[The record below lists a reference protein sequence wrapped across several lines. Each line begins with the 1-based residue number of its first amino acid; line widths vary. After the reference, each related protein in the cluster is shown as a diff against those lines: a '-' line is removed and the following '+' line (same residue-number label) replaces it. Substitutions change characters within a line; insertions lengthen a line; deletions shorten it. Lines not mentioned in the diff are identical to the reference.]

1 MHLRRTTALSV
12 GSLLLAAPLL
22 SSCGFN
28 YATDRPNT
36 VAAGANNRDGAVD
49 VLGAVIVSAQDNS
62 GTFIG
67 ALANNDQTHSV
78 SFESLTGAGSDDVQA
93 QSFSP
98 RKIAPGGALNLS
110 QEGGVPVTGTFK
122 AGDVVSVSV
131 VMDTGEKINLDVPV
145 VADAGYFGGYDT
157 SGSGSASPS
166 GAASP
171 SGEAKP
177 SQGASPSG
185 GTTPSGGASPTAA
198 PTTPS
203 AQGS

>member
-36 VAAGANNRDGAVD
+36 LAAGVNNRDGSVD

-62 GTFIG
+62 GTFIA
-67 ALANNDQTHSV
+67 ALANNDQTASV
-78 SFESLTGAGSDDVQA
+78 SLQSLAGAGGDDLQA
-93 QSFSP
+93 KSFPP
-98 RKIAPGGALNLS
+98 RKIGPGGALNLS

-122 AGDVVSVSV
+122 AGDVVSLAV
-131 VMDTGEKINLDVPV
+131 VMDNGEKINLDVPV
-145 VADAGYFGGYDT
+145 VADSGYFGGYDT
-157 SGSGSASPS
+157 SSSGSASPS
-166 GAASP
+166 GKAGPSGTASP
-171 SGEAKP
+171 SGTA
-177 SQGASPSG
+177 
-185 GTTPSGGASPTAA
+185 TPSGGASPSAA

-203 AQGS
+203 SSGS

>member
-36 VAAGANNRDGAVD
+36 VAAGAHNRDGAVD

-62 GTFIG
+62 GTFIA
-67 ALANNDQTHSV
+67 ALANNDQTHAV
-78 SFESLTGAGSDDVQA
+78 SFQSLTGAGSDTLQA
-93 QSFSP
+93 ASFAP
-98 RKIAPGGALNLS
+98 RRIAPGGALTLS

-122 AGDVVSVSV
+122 AGDVVSLSV

-145 VADAGYFGGYDT
+145 VADSGYFGGYDT
-157 SGSGSASPS
+157 SGSGSAGPS
-166 GAASP
+166 GSAGAS
-171 SGEAKP
+171 GKAKP

-185 GTTPSGGASPTAA
+185 GAKPSGGASPSAA
-198 PTTPS
+198 PTSPS
-203 AQGS
+203 ASSS